1 MKAVILVSGG
11 LDSAT
16 VCGYVKSLGAEI
28 YALSFDYGQRHK
40 AELKAAAKVAKMF
53 GAVRHE
59 IIPLSFAAS
68 AGNALT
74 DSTVAVPKNSSN
86 PVGAAHEAPVSA
98 IPVTYV
104 PARNTLFLSYALGFA
119 EVVGAKE
126 IYIGASSVDYS
137 GYPDCRPEYF
147 DAYNKMAAIA
157 TKVGV
162 EGKPIEI
169 KTPLLYLTKAQ
180 TIELGM
186 QHGVDYSIT
195 VSCYDADDDGRACG
209 QCDSCQLRK
218 KGFSEASVADVTRYV
233 L

>member
-1 MKAVILVSGG
+1 MKAVVLVSGG

-28 YALSFDYGQRHK
+28 YAISFDYGQRHK
-40 AELKAAAKVAKMF
+40 AELKAAEKVAKMF
-53 GAVRHE
+53 GAARHE
-59 IIPLSFAAS
+59 IIPLSFPAS
-68 AGNALT
+68 AVNALT
-74 DSTVAVPKNSSN
+74 DSSIAVPKCG
-86 PVGAAHEAPVSA
+86 VGDA

-119 EVVGAKE
+119 EVVGAKD

-147 DAYNKMAAIA
+147 DAFNKMAAIA

-162 EGKPIEI
+162 EGEPIQI
-169 KTPLLYLTKAQ
+169 KTPLLFLTKAQ

-186 QHGVDYSIT
+186 KHGVDYSIT

-209 QCDSCQLRK
+209 ECDSCQLRK
-218 KGFSEASVADVTRYV
+218 KGFVEAGVADVTRY

>member
-28 YALSFDYGQRHK
+28 YAISFDYGQRHK
-40 AELKAAAKVAKMF
+40 SELKAAEKVAKMF

-59 IIPLSFAAS
+59 MIPLSFPAA

-74 DSTVAVPKNSSN
+74 DSSVAVPKDTGHSA
-86 PVGAAHEAPVSA
+86 GASDDASVSC

-104 PARNTLFLSYALGFA
+104 PARNTLFLSYALGYA
-119 EVVGAKE
+119 EVVGAKD

-147 DAYNKMAAIA
+147 DAFNKMAAIA

-162 EGKPIEI
+162 EGEPIQI
-169 KTPLLYLTKAQ
+169 STPLLYLTKAQ
-180 TIELGM
+180 TIALGM
-186 QHGVDYSIT
+186 KHGVDYSIT
-195 VSCYDADDDGRACG
+195 VSCYDADDEGRACG
-209 QCDSCQLRK
+209 RCDSCQLRK
-218 KGFSEASVADVTRYV
+218 KGFFEAGVEDVTRYF
-233 L
+233 

>member
-16 VCGYVKSLGAEI
+16 VCGYVKSLGVEI
-28 YALSFDYGQRHK
+28 YAISFDYGQRHRS
-40 AELKAAAKVAKMF
+40 ELKAAANVAKLF

-59 IIPLSFAAS
+59 IIPLSFPAS

-74 DSTVAVPKNSSN
+74 DSSVAVPM
-86 PVGAAHEAPVSA
+86 GVSITG

-119 EVVGAKE
+119 EVVGAKD

-147 DAYNKMAAIA
+147 EAFNAMAAIA

-162 EGKPIEI
+162 EGEPIQI

-186 QHGVDYSIT
+186 KHGVDYSIT
-195 VSCYDADDDGRACG
+195 VSCYAADDDGRACG
-209 QCDSCQLRK
+209 RCDSCQLRK
-218 KGFSEASVADVTRYV
+218 KGFFEAGVADVTQY